1 MKGRFYRLSSL
12 KIHSIIQQFQAR
24 WAKGCQQSCCES
36 RKKMSIFESVIAKF
50 NQALI
55 TPSWQKKLVQIC
67 SLVDENMVIFKDKN
81 EILNVKGP
89 FHVLLTEKVNLS
101 LCPGKCS
108 ESGFQYFLYMKK
120 RYVELKKIDS
130 K

>member
-1 MKGRFYRLSSL
+1 
-12 KIHSIIQQFQAR
+12 
-24 WAKGCQQSCCES
+24 
-36 RKKMSIFESVIAKF
+36 MSIFESVIAKF

-89 FHVLLTEKVNLS
+89 FHVLLTEKVNTLE
-101 LCPGKCS
+101 K
-108 ESGFQYFLYMKK
+108 
-120 RYVELKKIDS
+120 V
-130 K
+130 

>member
-1 MKGRFYRLSSL
+1 
-12 KIHSIIQQFQAR
+12 
-24 WAKGCQQSCCES
+24 
-36 RKKMSIFESVIAKF
+36 MSIFESVIAKF

-55 TPSWQKKLVQIC
+55 TPSWQKKLVQVC

-89 FHVLLTEKVNLS
+89 FHVLLTEKVKINVKNVS
-101 LCPGKCS
+101 LCPGKCA
-108 ESGFQYFLYMKK
+108 ESGFQYFLFMKK